1 MAGLVFSLPRGRP
14 TTVSAFAF
22 SADINLNLMCIGKVM
37 LLLRLS
43 QVIFLI
49 VFHAFHL
56 MLWVRTIIIRLSLAG
71 RGYDFIGVRHHE
83 AARLLVLLIDYFA
96 PSVGVFFLLLI

>member
-1 MAGLVFSLPRGRP
+1 MTGLVFSLPRGRR

-22 SADINLNLMCIGKVM
+22 SADINQNLMCIRKV
-37 LLLRLS
+37 LLRLS

-56 MLWVRTIIIRLSLAG
+56 MLWVRTIIIRLNLAG
-71 RGYDFIGVRHHE
+71 RGYDFVGVRHHE